1 MPITLADARLNTQD
15 DLDTQVID
23 EFRKSSWLLDNL
35 TFDNAVSPAAGGAT
49 LTYGYTRLITER
61 GAEFRR
67 LNTEYSK
74 KQAKRARYS
83 VDLVPMG
90 GAFEI
95 DRVLSNLGAAATNET
110 TFQMQQTIKAARA
123 FFSDQVINGERAEPA
138 EGDDDDAI
146 GFDGLD
152 IALAGS
158 STEMGA
164 GASLDWTGAA
174 LGTDGSKANDALDVL
189 DEFLSL
195 LDGTPSALLGN
206 KKTIARVR
214 SLARRAGYY
223 DRTKD
228 SFGQNIESYNGV
240 VLVDL
245 GAKAGSEAP
254 VVPIEARDVDGAG
267 EGGQT
272 TGLSDLYAVRL
283 GIDGFHGVTTVG
295 DTLVRQWLPD
305 FTTAGA
311 VKTGEVEL
319 GPAATVL
326 KATKAAAVL
335 RNIKVQ

>member
-1 MPITLADARLNTQD
+1 MAITLADAKLNTQD
-15 DLDTQVID
+15 DVDTMVID

-35 TFDNAVSPAAGGAT
+35 MFDDVVSPAGGGAT

-61 GAEFRR
+61 PAQFRP
-67 LNTEYSK
+67 LNTEYPK
-74 KQAKRARYS
+74 GQAKRQRYT
-83 VDLVPMG
+83 VDLSPLG
-90 GAFEI
+90 DAFEV
-95 DRVLSNLGAAATNET
+95 DRVLANLGAAATNET
-110 TFQMQQTIKAARA
+110 EFQMNQAIKSARA
-123 FFSDQVINGERAEPA
+123 FFADQVINGKRITTPGAEA
-138 EGDDDDAI
+138 

-152 IALAGS
+152 KALAGS
-158 STEMGA
+158 TTEMGA

-174 LGTDGSKANDALDVL
+174 IGSDAGKANDALDTL

-195 LDGTPSALLGN
+195 LDGTPSALFGN

-223 DRTKD
+223 DRSPN
-228 SFGQNIESYNGV
+228 SFGQNIETYNGIA
-240 VLVDL
+240 LVDL
-245 GAKAGSEAP
+245 GEKAGSVAP
-254 VVPIEARDVDGAG
+254 VVPVETRDVDGAG
-267 EGGQT
+267 AGGNI

-283 GIDGFHGVTTVG
+283 GTDGFHGVSTVG
-295 DTLVRQWLPD
+295 GQLVRQWLPD

-319 GPAATVL
+319 GPVAVVL

>member
-1 MPITLADARLNTQD
+1 MAITLADARLNTQD
-15 DLDTQVID
+15 DIDTQVID

-35 TFDNAVSPAAGGAT
+35 TFDDCVSPAGGGAT
-49 LTYGYTRLITER
+49 LTYGYTRLVTER
-61 GAEFRR
+61 GAEFRK

-74 KQAKRARYS
+74 AQAKRQRYT
-83 VDLVPMG
+83 VDLGPLG

-95 DRVLSNLGAAATNET
+95 DRVLANLGAAATNEV
-110 TFQMQQTIKAARA
+110 TFQMGQTIKAARA
-123 FFSDQVINGERAEPA
+123 FFSDQVINGERVDTAGE
-138 EGDDDDAI
+138 EV

-152 IALAGS
+152 VALAGS
-158 STEMGA
+158 NTEMNA
-164 GASLDWTGAA
+164 GAYVDWTGAT
-174 LGTDGSKANDALDVL
+174 LGDDRGKANDALDLL
-189 DEFLSL
+189 DEFLGT

-223 DRTKD
+223 DRTQNA
-228 SFGQNIESYNGV
+228 FGQNVESYNGV

-254 VVPIEARDVDGAG
+254 VIPVESRDVDGAG
-267 EGGQT
+267 AGGNI

-283 GIDGFHGVTTVG
+283 GLDGFHGVSTAG
-295 DTLVRQWLPD
+295 GQLVRQWLPD

-319 GPAATVL
+319 GPVATVL